1 MVAALIALVLSV
13 MYLFIFALCRAAGR
27 ADELAEKMY
36 FEALKKE
43 KEKNDADIRNG

>member
-1 MVAALIALVLSV
+1 MEAAVIALILSIA
-13 MYLFIFALCRAAGR
+13 YLFIFALCRAAGR

-43 KEKNDADIRNG
+43 KEKK